1 MYEVRSGV
9 VDFPF
14 LLTGT
19 KVVLCVLDTSPLCAA
34 GLLWIAPAHKGW
46 ILGTIFLP
54 EHGVSV
60 PGGSR
65 EPWGCG
71 TDGRGQRG

>member
-19 KVVLCVLDTSPLCAA
+19 KVVLCVLDTAPLCAV
-34 GLLWIAPAHKGW
+34 GLVWIAPAHKGW
-46 ILGTIFLP
+46 ILGTICSP
-54 EHGVSV
+54 
-60 PGGSR
+60 
-65 EPWGCG
+65 
-71 TDGRGQRG
+71 